1 MQWYIAGILF
11 EDHIFI
17 SISKQKDTNRI
28 IKKGGKPMSIKH
40 NIKTKGGNN
49 NAGFY
54 DRSESTMHLV
64 SLALG
69 KR

>member
-1 MQWYIAGILF
+1 
-11 EDHIFI
+11 
-17 SISKQKDTNRI
+17 
-28 IKKGGKPMSIKH
+28 MSIKH

-54 DRSESTMHLV
+54 GRSEGKTHLV

-69 KR
+69 ER